1 MTAYDPAQWATLA
14 ATVVGA
20 AAALTGLIFVSISL
34 NLAEILVQ
42 PGLPERA
49 LETLIIL
56 VGIMVA
62 SALVLFPG
70 ADSTN
75 LGWALLVLGAGL
87 GLWVAI
93 IHVGARSRIVAEYRG
108 YYRRALV
115 SNEATPVL
123 LVVAGLAT
131 LSQTFGGLLWLGVA
145 DLFGIAVAVINAWV
159 LLVEI
164 KR

>member
-1 MTAYDPAQWATLA
+1 MTAYDPAQWAPLA
-14 ATVVGA
+14 AAVVGA

-56 VGIMVA
+56 VGVLVA
-62 SALVLFPG
+62 SALVLFPD

-87 GLWVAI
+87 GLWVAV
-93 IHVGARSRIVAEYRG
+93 IHRGARSRIVAQYRG
-108 YYRRALV
+108 YYWQAFV
-115 SNEATPVL
+115 SNEGTPVL
-123 LVVAGLAT
+123 LVIAGLAT
-131 LSQTFGGLLWLGVA
+131 LSQAFGGLLWLGIA
-145 DLFGIAVAVINAWV
+145 DLFGITVGVVNAWV